1 MSDKRREMPDAEIER
16 VLKEYRRQKQ
26 TEADVEDIP
35 EAETKKQH
43 IVFLKISAFFKS
55 LSKKFWSSLD
65 KLDREL
71 MYPNKW
77 WSRAFDKIYNF
88 RLLIL
93 DKSAAFAEKK
103 RICPYLL
110 DFAYFT
116 IKGEIICFFISIC
129 SFLIFSLIYHEYFL
143 IFKIL
148 CGLLLIFPLVIL
160 IVPLLN
166 QVVPLYLL
174 DILTLKRT
182 VTRNVELRIIGIQI
196 TVGKFMETDISYLPR
211 FFNTAIPCYFF
222 YIPLKDNHVPKS
234 SEPKE
239 SPQFYRCR
247 ESYQGKEWRT
257 FRFIMTKRK
266 SKQIDKLFKL
276 DPSAEFEITYLF
288 FSHILQKIRPIDGY
302 EYAEGVAEILESINK
317 MYP

>member
-26 TEADVEDIP
+26 TEADVQDIP

-43 IVFLKISAFFKS
+43 IIFLKISAFFKS

-77 WSRAFDKIYNF
+77 WSRSFDKIYNF

-110 DFAYFT
+110 DFAYSIIRSF
-116 IKGEIICFFISIC
+116 IIC
-129 SFLIFSLIYHEYFL
+129 
-143 IFKIL
+143 
-148 CGLLLIFPLVIL
+148 LLLSIPIYIIIGLYWGEFKTALLFVVCMDL
-160 IVPLLN
+160 IVPSLMLLLAFLN
-166 QVVPLYLL
+166 LVVPLYLL

-234 SEPKE
+234 SKPKE
-239 SPQFYRCR
+239 PPQFYRCKG
-247 ESYQGKEWRT
+247 SYQGKEWRT

-288 FSHILQKIRPIDGY
+288 FSHILQKIRPIEGY
-302 EYAEGVAEILESINK
+302 EYAKSVPEILESINK